1 MMATAL
7 ENNGA
12 TVYILGR
19 RLEVLQK
26 AAQENAVRAIP
37 AFFLSCKLMYPLQ
50 QKHGKMIPL
59 QCDVTSNEDILS
71 VSQSWSTLAMYVDFA
86 CEGC

>member
-1 MMATAL
+1 MTHIHAGIGLMMATAL

-26 AAQENAVRAIP
+26 AAKEHAVGTQ
-37 AFFLSCKLMYPLQ
+37 FFVLLLRSLS
-50 QKHGKMIPL
+50 
-59 QCDVTSNEDILS
+59 LS
-71 VSQSWSTLAMYVDFA
+71 IERLVCRNMRN
-86 CEGC
+86 